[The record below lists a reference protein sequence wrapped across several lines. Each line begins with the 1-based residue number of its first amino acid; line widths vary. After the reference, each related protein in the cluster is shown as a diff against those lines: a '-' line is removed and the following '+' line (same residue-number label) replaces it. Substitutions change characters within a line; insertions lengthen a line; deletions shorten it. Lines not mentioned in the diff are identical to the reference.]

1 MSGMY
6 KSISLYLFLML
17 INAASAIAGD
27 VVVAAGD
34 GFVVYSRDIDVLKD
48 VYGATGFETSSKEYT
63 DAMLKIRL
71 FAKEALVLKL
81 GGPLVADDSGALS
94 EQTEMT
100 MEIFQKLLQMY
111 GLYVSYLYDGYPV
124 SDAAIESY
132 YLSFPEKTTRS
143 GEVLVNGFFRPDTLD
158 EEMKKIIR
166 AKLIQNRKPRLL
178 ADEFKRLSEKYHVK
192 VLSGY

>member
-17 INAASAIAGD
+17 INAVPAIAGD
-27 VVVAAGD
+27 VVVATGD

-48 VYGATGFETSSKEYT
+48 VYGTTGFETSSKEYT

-71 FAKEALVLKL
+71 FVKESLALKL

-94 EQTEMT
+94 VQTEMT
-100 MEIFQKLLQMY
+100 VDILQGLLQMY
-111 GLYVSYLYDGYPV
+111 SLYVSYVYDRYPV
-124 SDAAIESY
+124 SDVAIESY
-132 YLSFPEKTTRS
+132 YLAFPEKTTRS
-143 GEVLVNGFFRPDTLD
+143 GEVLVNDFFRPDTLD
-158 EEMKKIIR
+158 EEMKKMIR
-166 AKLIQNRKPRLL
+166 ARLIQNRKPGLL

>member
-6 KSISLYLFLML
+6 KSVSLYLFLML

-27 VVVAAGD
+27 VVVATGD

-48 VYGATGFETSSKEYT
+48 VYGTTGFETSSKEYT

-71 FAKEALVLKL
+71 FAKEALALKL

-100 MEIFQKLLQMY
+100 MDIFQKLLQMY
-111 GLYVSYLYDGYPV
+111 GLYVSYIYDSYSV

-143 GEVLVNGFFRPDTLD
+143 GDVLVNDFFRPDTLD
-158 EEMKKIIR
+158 EEMKRIIR
-166 AKLIQNRKPRLL
+166 AKLIKNRKPRLL
-178 ADEFKRLSEKYHVK
+178 ADEFKRLSDKYHVK